1 MSNMSVGGCVLVS
14 DILQT
19 AEITGGGAE
28 KKHGLERFKE
38 LGAPYGYFVDSLPNH
53 IRKNLGMNK
62 NNDDDDTENNN
73 DVHVINDMIFDG
85 FFVPFNEK
93 NTDKQDK
100 PNVKNHHPPR

>member
-1 MSNMSVGGCVLVS
+1 MSVGGCVLVS

-38 LGAPYGYFVDSLPNH
+38 LGAPYGYFVHSLPNH
-53 IRKNLGMNK
+53 KRKNMGMNK
-62 NNDDDDTENNN
+62 NNDDDTENNN
-73 DVHVINDMIFDG
+73 DVHVINDIIFDE
-85 FFVPFNEK
+85 FIASFNEN

-100 PNVKNHHPPR
+100 PNVKKHPR